1 MGRDRQL
8 PTRRRRPDWSD
19 LLKWRAL
26 PAAVFVLALASSA
39 AARVRVCVD
48 VDAGKSD
55 AAALRRLVM
64 SEVDRHPTHRAVDSG
79 CESHLRVELD
89 ELDASMGG
97 ERFLT
102 ARLDG
107 EVPAREAVGRAG
119 MGPALERLIT
129 VVLHNDPRRLDGPER
144 DDWIGRTRAAFL
156 RRGTMSVGV
165 ELYETSAIVDGRLQA
180 LSGVAISG
188 RRELDRIHL
197 GLRVGAASA
206 FEAPHDRLTLTQEFL
221 GQLELAA
228 YGSAEAATAGFAALA
243 LGLEVQR
250 FQAPDPGAPSN
261 ALQSV
266 TSAGAALGLRGGVEL
281 FRTTSTRFQLFAQV
295 LLPAFVSHDSE
306 HALVSQWTP
315 TLALGVG
322 GWL

>member
-1 MGRDRQL
+1 
-8 PTRRRRPDWSD
+8 
-19 LLKWRAL
+19 
-26 PAAVFVLALASSA
+26 
-39 AARVRVCVD
+39 
-48 VDAGKSD
+48 
-55 AAALRRLVM
+55 
-64 SEVDRHPTHRAVDSG
+64 
-79 CESHLRVELD
+79 
-89 ELDASMGG
+89 MGG

-107 EVPAREAVGRAG
+107 EVPAREAVGPGG
-119 MGPALERLIT
+119 MGKALEHLIT
-129 VVLHNDPRRLDGPER
+129 VVLHNDPRQLEGPER

-180 LSGVAISG
+180 LSGVALSG

-228 YGSAEAATAGFAALA
+228 YGSAEADTAGFAAIA
-243 LGLEVQR
+243 LGLDVQR
-250 FQAPDPGAPSN
+250 FQAPDPGAASN

-281 FRTTSTRFQLFAQV
+281 LRTTSTRFQLFAQV
-295 LLPAFVSHDSE
+295 LLPAFVSHDADR
-306 HALVSQWTP
+306 ALVSQWTP
-315 TLALGVG
+315 TLSLGVG